1 MSLIAENTRIAS
13 RKTKLQNVE
22 NTSNSSEKRRYKLSQ
37 ALCGE
42 LSAHLTDDKQNSPR
56 VVQCVNFQNVL
67 PISKEELSSH
77 VTHNAEFWL
86 GVVRD

>member
-22 NTSNSSEKRRYKLSQ
+22 NTLNSSEKRRYELSQ

-42 LSAHLTDDKQNSPR
+42 LSAHLTHDEENSPR
-56 VVQCVNFQNVL
+56 VVQCVNLQNVL
-67 PISKEELSSH
+67 PNLKKS
-77 VTHNAEFWL
+77 
-86 GVVRD
+86 